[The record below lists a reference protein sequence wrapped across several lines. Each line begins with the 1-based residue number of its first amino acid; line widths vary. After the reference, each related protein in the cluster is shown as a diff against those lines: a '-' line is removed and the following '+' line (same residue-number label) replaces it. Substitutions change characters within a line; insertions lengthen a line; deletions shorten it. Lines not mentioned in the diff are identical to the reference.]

1 MAYFVRERLWKS
13 AATGGSASMRAFHVL
28 LAGVLAHPC
37 ASLPDEPPRRL
48 YEITT
53 ETTMPHLEESL
64 RYTNTREQRC
74 LTQPELW
81 SSFPVLQHA
90 ALKGCKLAQESR
102 QEESLSYELICEGGS
117 ETTGRATWRLGGAQL
132 RGTLHVKLGG
142 KNMTF
147 DQTVTAK
154 LLGEC
159 SQGD

>member
-1 MAYFVRERLWKS
+1 LFENDLGVSL
-13 AATGGSASMRAFHVL
+13 TGGSAIMRAFQVL

-37 ASLPDEPPRRL
+37 SSLPDETSRRL
-48 YEITT
+48 YDVAT

-74 LTQPELW
+74 LTQAELW
-81 SSFPVLQHA
+81 SAFPVLQHA

-102 QEESLSYELICEGGS
+102 EEAALSYALICEGGS
-117 ETTGRATWRLGGAQL
+117 GTTGRATWRIGGAQL

-154 LLGEC
+154 ALGEC
-159 SQGD
+159 S